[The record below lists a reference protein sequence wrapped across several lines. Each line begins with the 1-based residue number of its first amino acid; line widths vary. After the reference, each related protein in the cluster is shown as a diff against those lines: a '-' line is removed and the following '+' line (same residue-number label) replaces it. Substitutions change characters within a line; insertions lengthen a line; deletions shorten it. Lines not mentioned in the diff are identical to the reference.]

1 MNIII
6 YILTVVSESS
16 FTIALLRHT
25 MKTRLTYYYTNTY
38 VKPINSPK
46 RITKKKRLGC
56 LKTRAPPMNKRVN
69 ARILEI

>member
-1 MNIII
+1 MQC
-6 YILTVVSESS
+6 

-25 MKTRLTYYYTNTY
+25 MKTRLTYLYTNNY
-38 VKPINSPK
+38 VKPSNSPK

-69 ARILEI
+69 ARIDRI